1 MRVLVGWELA
11 GAARTGFDQ
20 LDLGRA
26 TIGDA
31 VWGPHQLLRDLELR
45 LGRSFDAEP
54 EALRV
59 ARWAARL
66 ATLAPLGRF
75 YSKSFDVD
83 AQGTAAALLG
93 LRDLL
98 IEAGWAGQSIAG
110 GGARL
115 DALAELEQLSH
126 PALPLGACDRLAA
139 VASALAGR
147 LPRLYAELVLIE
159 PLALW
164 STCWQRIF
172 CALQQAGTQLSMH
185 AVRFRGAHVASDLGR
200 VQAALMNNGTGD
212 VGRLEGD
219 GSFLLLNAETAWEA
233 ARATAAILATLAPER
248 AVVIRGGD
256 VSALDNALSVQ
267 GLATQGWRSN
277 SAWRAALQVL
287 PLALELAFE
296 PKDPYRI
303 LELLT
308 LSVGPF
314 QGFAGR
320 RLAKALSRSP
330 GVGSPAWQ
338 EAKVELARGADAYA
352 LDRLASAPASGEEQS
367 ARLLRR
373 IADWFEQAGADPVVG
388 ATKPELLAVIERV
401 RGWIISRLPGSPD
414 DALLLAAAR
423 HTGAL
428 RSALESDPRLLLS
441 LVEVRRLAE
450 SVLLSGTTAELVLER
465 AGRLDYVDAPGNLGV
480 ARDVVLWWHFVAGG
494 AAAQALP
501 WRKHELAALS
511 AAGIHFPDP
520 RARLEEQA
528 KGWRRAVLA
537 ASQRVILVV
546 PQNGLGMSLTP
557 HPLWDEIVARCG
569 ADGPALAR
577 VILHARQLL
586 SQSSLALL
594 LPRPPLDELTAAVL
608 PGGHQEWRVPAEYL
622 RPMDH
627 FSSSS
632 LNALLGCPL
641 QWALQY
647 RAGVNAGGHALPA
660 LFMLSGT
667 LGHRLVEVL
676 HGQGAFELPD
686 SALQGTAE
694 AALDLLFVREGSVLL
709 RAGMAFERSQLR
721 QQLVH
726 SVLVLARALR
736 AAELRI
742 VAVEKAIEVSWRGVK
757 LVGSIDLLV
766 EASDGTQAIIDMKWG
781 IADYRGLLASGQALQ
796 LATYAFATAQEQATQ
811 TLTEAGYFS
820 LKQSKLFGLPGTL
833 LPNAEEIAGPTLE
846 QTWQK
851 VEAAVDKAE
860 RWVASGRFPVTGLA
874 RSVSLLTAIGVPESE
889 QARHFALGRGASC
902 KYCNFEVLC
911 GRRWEGQL

>member
-1 MRVLVGWELA
+1 MRVLAGWEVA
-11 GAARTGFDQ
+11 GAALTAFDE

-31 VWGPHQLLRDLELR
+31 VWGPNQLLRDLELR

-54 EALRV
+54 EVLRI

-83 AQGTAAALLG
+83 ALGTASALLR

-98 IEAGWAGQSIAG
+98 IESGWDGHSVAA

-115 DALAELEQLSH
+115 DAVAELEQLSH
-126 PALPLGACDRLAA
+126 PALPFGTADRLAA
-139 VASALAGR
+139 VASALAGCR
-147 LPRLYAELVLIE
+147 TKLYSELVLVE
-159 PLALW
+159 PRALW
-164 STCWQRIF
+164 SKCWQTVF
-172 CALQQAGTQLSMH
+172 CLLQQAGTQLSLH
-185 AVRFRGAHVASDLGR
+185 AVRFRGAAVDCDLGR
-200 VQAALMNNGTGD
+200 VQAALMNND
-212 VGRLEGD
+212 INEVGGLVGD
-219 GSFLLLNAETAWEA
+219 GSFVLLNAETNWEA
-233 ARATAAILATLAPER
+233 ARATAAIVATLAPER
-248 AVVIRGGD
+248 AVVIRGGE
-256 VSALDNALSVQ
+256 VSALDNALSAQ

-330 GVGSPAWQ
+330 GVGSPAWE
-338 EAKVELARGADAYA
+338 EAKLELAKSADS
-352 LDRLASAPASGEEQS
+352 LARDGVGSAAASGEEPS
-367 ARLLRR
+367 ARLVKR
-373 IADWFEQAGADPVVG
+373 IADWFEQPGADTVDG

-401 RGWIISRLPGSPD
+401 RSWIISRLPGSPD
-414 DALLLAAAR
+414 DALLLAAAG

-428 RSALESDPRLLLS
+428 RIALENDPRRLLS

-480 ARDVVLWWHFVAGG
+480 ARGVVLWWHFVAAGG
-494 AAAQALP
+494 AAQALP
-501 WRKHELAALS
+501 WRRHELVALS

-520 RARLEEQA
+520 RARIEEQA

-537 ASQRVILVV
+537 ATQQVILVV
-546 PQNGLGMSLTP
+546 PQNGLGTSLNP
-557 HPLWDEIVARCG
+557 HPLWDEIVARMG

-577 VILHARQLL
+577 VTMNARQFL
-586 SQSSLALL
+586 SKSSRALL
-594 LPRPPLDELTAAVL
+594 LPPPPLDELTAAVL
-608 PGGHQEWRVPAEYL
+608 PGGYQEWRVPAEYL
-622 RPMDH
+622 RPIDH
-627 FSSSS
+627 FSPSS

-647 RAGVNAGGHALPA
+647 RAGVNAGGHALPP

-676 HGQGAFELPD
+676 HGQGAFEL
-686 SALQGTAE
+686 SEVALQGAAE
-694 AALDLLFVREGSVLL
+694 AALDLLFIREGSVLL
-709 RAGMAFERSQLR
+709 RAGMAFERSQLG
-721 QQLVH
+721 QQLVN

-742 VAVEKAIEVSWRGVK
+742 LAVEKPIEVPWRGVK

-766 EASDGTQAIIDMKWG
+766 ATKEGVQAIVDMKWG

-796 LATYAFATAQEQATQ
+796 LATYAFATAQEQGAK
-811 TLTEAGYFS
+811 TLPEAGYFS
-820 LKQSKLFGLPGTL
+820 LKQSRLFGLPGTL
-833 LPNAEEIAGPTLE
+833 LPNAEEIAGPTLG

-860 RWVASGRFPVTGLA
+860 RWVARGRFPVTGLG
-874 RSVSLLTAIGVPESE
+874 RSLPLLTAIGVPEGE
-889 QARHFALGRGASC
+889 HAQHFALDRRASC